1 MIRLSVFLL
10 LLSVVLSMI
19 GGWCDI
25 TNKRF
30 LGMSRE
36 HYWTDATYLA
46 VLASSVHFILKM

>member
-1 MIRLSVFLL
+1 MMRLSVFLL

-25 TNKRF
+25 TNQRF

-36 HYWTDATYLA
+36 HYWTDATYIA

>member
-10 LLSVVLSMI
+10 FVSLVLSMI